1 MNKEIIN
8 LILLLTLGIL
18 YLFLFAKVQ
27 HLFFKKYSQINKNQ
41 AILIIFIASLI
52 SASINLIHISELAA
66 NANLFFLQTDDYLN
80 TLIYSLSYYLGMWIF
95 SLVFF
100 RFSFLITA
108 LLTKEKEEDELIKNN
123 IELALIHAVILIA
136 LSYVIAPSL
145 IQIASKFIPYP
156 KLPF

>member
-8 LILLLTLGIL
+8 LIILLSFGIL
-18 YLFLFAKVQ
+18 YLFFFAKVQ
-27 HLFFKKYSQINKNQ
+27 HLFFKKYSQTNKNH

-52 SASINLIHISELAA
+52 SASINLIHIAELTT
-66 NANLFFLQTDDYLN
+66 NANLFFLQMGDYVN
-80 TLIYSLSYYLGMWIF
+80 TIIYSLSYYAGMWIF

-123 IELALIHAVILIA
+123 IELALIHAIILIA
-136 LSYVIAPSL
+136 LSFVIAPSL

>member
-1 MNKEIIN
+1 
-8 LILLLTLGIL
+8 
-18 YLFLFAKVQ
+18 
-27 HLFFKKYSQINKNQ
+27 
-41 AILIIFIASLI
+41 
-52 SASINLIHISELAA
+52 
-66 NANLFFLQTDDYLN
+66 
-80 TLIYSLSYYLGMWIF
+80 MWIF